1 MAVNGR
7 ERQKNRTRRLLI
19 EAAAELVRSGQ
30 EPSIAELAEAAD
42 VSRAT
47 AYRYFPTKEMLLAE
61 VALFAAGGP
70 LELVEQD
77 PQLPVPDAV
86 ARFVRQLAEWAY
98 ANEQP
103 LRTLLRLSLDPS
115 AGVRRPGHRREWI
128 PQLLAPAR
136 ERLSGDAYRRLS
148 TALTLLIGIDP
159 IVTLTDIAGVS
170 KDEALDTLEWT
181 ARSLVEAALAS
192 SAALDK

>member
-1 MAVNGR
+1 VAVNGR

-19 EAAAELVRSGQ
+19 EAAAELARNGQ

-47 AYRYFPTKEMLLAE
+47 AYRYFPTKDMLLAE
-61 VALFAAGGP
+61 VALFSAGGP
-70 LELVEQD
+70 LELGELD
-77 PQLPVPDAV
+77 AALPVPDAV
-86 ARFVRQLAEWAY
+86 ARFVRQVAEWAY

-115 AGVRRPGHRREWI
+115 TGVRRPGHRREWI
-128 PQLLAPAR
+128 PQLLAPIR
-136 ERLSGDAYRRLS
+136 DRLPEDSYRRLS

-159 IVTLTDIAGVS
+159 LVPLTDIAGAS
-170 KDEALDTLEWT
+170 KEDALNTLEWT
-181 ARSLVEAALAS
+181 ARSLVEAALRDAQG
-192 SAALDK
+192 